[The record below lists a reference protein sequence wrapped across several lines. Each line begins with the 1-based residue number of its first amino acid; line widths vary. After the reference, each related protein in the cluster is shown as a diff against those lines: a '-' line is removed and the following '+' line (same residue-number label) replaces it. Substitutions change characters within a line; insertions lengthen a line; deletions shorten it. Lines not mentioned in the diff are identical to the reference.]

1 MEILI
6 DENSIKEIVSRLG
19 KELTADYAG
28 KNPLMV
34 TILKGSMIFSSDLI
48 RQMDTDIEL
57 DFMKVSSYGMSTVS
71 SGKVNIL
78 QDTTAD
84 ICGRHV
90 ILVEDIVDTG
100 YTLSELKEC
109 LLSREPASLKIC
121 SLLSKP
127 SRREAEVD
135 IDYLGLEIPDKFIV
149 GYGLDFAEKYRNL
162 PYIGVYEGG
171 TV

>member
-84 ICGRHV
+84 IRGRHV

-100 YTLSELKEC
+100 YTLSALKEC